1 MQIQLDQFEGPLGL
15 LLYLIRK
22 EEMDIYDIPI
32 HKITHQ
38 YLEYVKQL
46 QSVDLEQAGDFIAM
60 AATLIQIKA
69 KMLLPNYNDDGEI
82 LVEEDPRKPLVK
94 RLLEYQK
101 FQEAGKQLYE
111 RPLLGRDM
119 WTRGIREDFD
129 TEEGDLLIE
138 DNALFALIKAY
149 RGVVKKAN
157 KATHRVAVNLQ
168 SIASRILEMSNRL
181 VPGQRVE
188 IKEFFENEVIE
199 LRRWI
204 ITFISSLELGK
215 LGYVNLFQDEAYGP
229 LYLEPKKEVTGDI
242 ISQVEEYETVE
253 DKPIDFNSNGQLT
266 LEEQNYLQD
275 ETIELSDVEVSD
287 KISGSLKEDLQDEGV
302 IEEAA
307 TDDDILQ
314 AEKELNLIEEH
325 DNIEPV

>member
-32 HKITHQ
+32 HKITNQ

-69 KMLLPNYNDDGEI
+69 KMLLPNYTDDGEA
-82 LVEEDPRKPLVK
+82 ETQEDPRKPLVQ

-111 RPLLGRDM
+111 RPLLGRDL
-119 WTRGIREDFD
+119 WARGLREDFEGD
-129 TEEGDLLIE
+129 EGDLLIE

-149 RGVVKKAN
+149 RGVVKKAH
-157 KATHRVAVNLQ
+157 KATHRVTIDLQ

-181 VPGQRVE
+181 VLGQKVE
-188 IKEFFENEVIE
+188 IKEFFENEEIE

-215 LGYVNLFQDEAYGP
+215 LGYVDLSQEEAYGP
-229 LYLEPKKEVTGDI
+229 LYLEPKKVVTGDI
-242 ISQVEEYETVE
+242 ISQVEEYEQVV
-253 DKPIDFNSNGQLT
+253 DKPINFNSSGQLT
-266 LEEQNYLQD
+266 LEEQNYLND
-275 ETIELSDVEVSD
+275 ESVELDEIEVSD
-287 KISGSLKEDLQDEGV
+287 RVSGSLKEDVNDESF

-314 AEKELNLIEEH
+314 AEKELNLIETE
-325 DNIEPV
+325 DSIESV